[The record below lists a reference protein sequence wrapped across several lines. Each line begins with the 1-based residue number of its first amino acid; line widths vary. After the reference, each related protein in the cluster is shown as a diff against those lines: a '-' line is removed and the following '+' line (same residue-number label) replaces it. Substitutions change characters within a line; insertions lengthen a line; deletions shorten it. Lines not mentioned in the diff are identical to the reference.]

1 MSEEAILAD
10 LVHCDSELH
19 SLVDSVMSTLQ
30 SHQME
35 SILRYFVC
43 FEAYMQ
49 SKDDVDSIQIAFPS
63 LTSVTETN
71 LSTNQDSRDHLLD
84 DLYCLLTFLQ
94 ERVRESSASQHSLT
108 MGCSQEIAGFHAMH
122 V

>member
-1 MSEEAILAD
+1 MSDEAILAD

-19 SLVDSVMSTLQ
+19 SLVDSVMSILQ

-35 SILRYFVC
+35 SILHYFVC
-43 FEAYMQ
+43 FDAYMQ
-49 SKDDVDSIQIAFPS
+49 SKDDIDSVQIAFPS
-63 LTSVTETN
+63 LTGITESGF
-71 LSTNQDSRDHLLD
+71 STNQDTRDHLLD

-94 ERVRESSASQHSLT
+94 ERARESSTSQHSLT
-108 MGCSQEIAGFHAMH
+108 MGCSQEIAGFHARH

>member
-19 SLVDSVMSTLQ
+19 SLVDSVK
-30 SHQME
+30 
-35 SILRYFVC
+35 SILHYFVC
-43 FEAYMQ
+43 FDAYMQ
-49 SKDDVDSIQIAFPS
+49 SKDNIDSVQIAFPP
-63 LTSVTETN
+63 LTGITESGF
-71 LSTNQDSRDHLLD
+71 STNQDTRDHLLD

-94 ERVRESSASQHSLT
+94 ERARESSTSQHSLT
-108 MGCSQEIAGFHAMH
+108 MGCSQEIAGFHARH